1 MTSIPPGGSFLVGHG
16 FSQVL
21 PLAGLHIELGVHP
34 GPAHGYTVPLWYRSP
49 LDEQVATREHAGLFD
64 RSYLGHYYVTGERA
78 EAVLG
83 GVLATS
89 PARIPVGRCAE
100 VLACREDG
108 TVLDLP
114 LLAHLDAGRWLLLA
128 GPGGHELAHAIE
140 AAGASEDV
148 LVHERSMYAAVLS
161 LQGPETR
168 AIAARVLGAELVETV
183 PRGAAREFLLGL
195 HRAAL
200 LGASDVGEDGLVLV
214 VEPGVAAEVW
224 RHLLR
229 EGATSAGLLA
239 NDALRLEAGT
249 LQAPAETPRP
259 ATPFAAGL
267 DGLVDG
273 EAGDEARA
281 FTGRA
286 ALRGAPTPERRL
298 VTFRLDGPRLA
309 KPGSRVRV
317 GGDDAGACISA
328 GWSSLL
334 DAPLARAYLASAG
347 PPLEVDCDG
356 VWQAATPIT
365 PPRGAP

>member
-1 MTSIPPGGSFLVGHG
+1 MPPGGAFLVGHG

-49 LDEQVATREHAGLFD
+49 LDEQVATRERAGLFD

-78 EAVLG
+78 DAVLDA
-83 GVLATS
+83 VLAS
-89 PARIPVGRCAE
+89 DPALIPVGRCAE

-114 LLAHLDAGRWLLLA
+114 LLAHLEAGRWLLLA
-128 GPGGHELAHAIE
+128 GPGGHDLAHAIE
-140 AAGASEDV
+140 AAGAAEDV
-148 LVHERSMYAAVLS
+148 VVHERSMYAAVLS
-161 LQGPETR
+161 LQGPEAR
-168 AIAARVLGAELVETV
+168 SIAARVLGAELVESA
-183 PRGAAREFLLGL
+183 PQGAAREFLFGL

-200 LGASDVGEDGLVLV
+200 FGASDVGEDGLVLV
-214 VEPGVAAEVW
+214 VEPGAAAEAW
-224 RHLLR
+224 RSLVA

-267 DGLVDG
+267 DALVDLDG
-273 EAGDEARA
+273 PRGARE
-281 FTGRA
+281 FTGSA
-286 ALRGAPTPERRL
+286 VLRGAAPPERRL
-298 VTFRLDGPRLA
+298 VTLRLDGPRLA
-309 KPGSRVRV
+309 KAGSRVRV
-317 GGDDAGACISA
+317 GGTDAGACISA

-334 DAPLARAYLASAG
+334 EAPLARAYLAT
-347 PPLEVDCDG
+347 PDRPIEVDCDG
-356 VWQAATPIT
+356 VWQAATPII
-365 PPRGAP
+365 PPRA